1 MIINN
6 ESYAVGIFTFSKRKE
21 YLAELVND
29 IRKDNDTIPIY
40 LAVNCDYNPSF
51 YLKFRGTSKIW
62 NDIIVNT
69 AHDNVFVLNDDVRIK
84 SGFFDEIINHKIST
98 NNNSILKF
106 DKTWCGFL
114 VNRNFMKSAGFF
126 NERYQGIGFE
136 DTEFVRRHGDYPF
149 LMTDKFVNLYDE
161 AMDTFPTMENNQNSW
176 RKVNVNTIINKTQVV
191 EKQYCSYNRQLFNS
205 GEIADRSVNFRPWET
220 FYDNDFDKIFGGR

>member
-6 ESYAVGIFTFSKRKE
+6 ESYAVGIFTFSKREE

-40 LAVNCDYNPSF
+40 LAVNCDYNKSFDEEYRKFILNLSSSFFAVYPSF

-149 LMTDKFVNLYDE
+149 LMTDKFVNLYD
-161 AMDTFPTMENNQNSW
+161 
-176 RKVNVNTIINKTQVV
+176 
-191 EKQYCSYNRQLFNS
+191 
-205 GEIADRSVNFRPWET
+205 
-220 FYDNDFDKIFGGR
+220 